1 MRIQTTRRVMLGIA
15 CALLLSLLAAAANAQ
30 QPVTETAKPA
40 PPPQGAITGRV
51 VSSGGEPV
59 SGANVYLSAFGGAS
73 QGRSTMVDAGG
84 NFKLDRLDEGAYG
97 LFTSAPGFVPDIP
110 ISANPQPRHFYHV
123 GDSVTLTLVKGGVIT
138 GSVTNSTNTPVI
150 NASVRA
156 FRVRDANG
164 QPLPGVTGPS
174 RERLT
179 DDRGVYR
186 IYGLSPGSYVISAGG
201 PGRSF
206 SPLSG
211 NQYESDAPTYA
222 PSSTRD
228 TAVEILIHSGEEI
241 TADIQY
247 RGEPGHSISGTLAG
261 LAQTQSMVTINA
273 TISLT
278 DVRTRT
284 LVMSTST
291 SSYNGY
297 AYAFYGVG
305 DGEYELYAQRFSPS
319 PGDPSA
325 SEGRRVKVQGA
336 DLTGINLSLTPL
348 ASIAGRLVLESNPPA
363 DCVRRRPFAMQ
374 EMVISARRYVP
385 ETKGAVRPAGRAQ
398 TATPDPP
405 LSFLNQ
411 NVDAGF
417 EAKGDFTMRG
427 LQAGAFRINAQLPGS
442 GWYLR
447 SISIGTA
454 ATMPKPSDPNIA
466 RDGLTLKSGER
477 VAGLTVTITEGAG
490 GLRGHISVAEG
501 QRVPTGMRVYLVP
514 IEREAAENVLR
525 FFETAAEADA
535 SFAISNI
542 APGRYWIIARSADD
556 GDPTKVKPIRQES
569 ALRVRILHEAEALK
583 KEISFKPCERLADY
597 ELPYSSSA
605 TPAP

>member
-1 MRIQTTRRVMLGIA
+1 MRMQTTRRVMPGIV
-15 CALLLSLLAAAANAQ
+15 CAVLLSLLAAAANAQ

-59 SGANVYLSAFGGAS
+59 TGATVFLSTFGGPS

-84 NFKLDRLDEGAYG
+84 NFKLDRLDEGTFS
-97 LFTSAPGFVPDIP
+97 LFTNAPGFVSDIP
-110 ISANPQPRHFYHV
+110 ISANPQPRRFYHV

-138 GSVTNSTNTPVI
+138 GTVTNSTNTPVI
-150 NASVRA
+150 NATVRA
-156 FRVRDANG
+156 FRVRDASG
-164 QPLPGVTGPS
+164 QPLPGVTGPT

-206 SPLSG
+206 SILVG
-211 NQYESDAPTYA
+211 NQYENDAPTYA

-228 TAVEILIHSGEEI
+228 TAVEILVRSGEEI

-261 LAQTQSMVTINA
+261 LSQTQSMVTINA

-297 AYAFYGVG
+297 GYAFYGVG
-305 DGEYELYAQRFSPS
+305 DGEYELYAQRYSPAPS
-319 PGDPSA
+319 DPSA
-325 SEGRRVKVQGA
+325 SEGRRIKVQGA

-348 ASIAGRLVLESNPPA
+348 ASIAGRLVLESTPPA

-374 EMVISARRYVP
+374 ETVISARRFVP
-385 ETKGAVRPAGRAQ
+385 ETKAQVRPAGRAQ

-405 LSFLNQ
+405 LSFLTQ
-411 NVDAGF
+411 TVDAAF

-427 LQAGAFRINAQLPGS
+427 IRAGAFRINAQLPGS

-447 SISIGTA
+447 SISIGT
-454 ATMPKPSDPNIA
+454 TPKPSDPNIA
-466 RDGLTLKSGER
+466 RDGITLKSGER
-477 VAGLTVTITEGAG
+477 ATGLTVTITEGAG

-514 IEREAAENVLR
+514 IERENVENVLR

-535 SFAISNI
+535 TFAISNV

-556 GDPTKVKPIRQES
+556 GDPAKVKPIRTES
-569 ALRVRILHEAEALK
+569 ILRSRVLHEAEALK
-583 KEISFKPCERLADY
+583 KEVSFKPCERLADY
-597 ELPYSSSA
+597 DLAYSPPVASG
-605 TPAP
+605 P